1 MTALAAALAASQAAS
16 AADISTLTAALI
28 ASESAAVAKDCRLR
42 AELSSLLSTI
52 AAHDDAHTRA
62 EQQWDRE
69 TAELQSRVEDLR
81 FKHKMLR
88 KFHAT
93 GRRQQKGLKD
103 SLASVN
109 RQLAQ
114 SKRQLAQTKRQ
125 QARARRQQ
133 AAFQSQQKGALKG
146 LLDRAESVQAALG
159 TKSQEVVQLQA
170 QVSQLKSGLDS
181 GLSAQAELM
190 NYRHEEVGELKA
202 KVALHAQAQA
212 AAAATAAEAAA
223 AEVASTNKSVRL
235 TRETLLQVCSLTLC
249 L

>member
-109 RQLAQ
+109 
-114 SKRQLAQTKRQ
+114 RQLAQTKRQ